1 MAGVVGAKGKL
12 HVRDINVEIAK
23 KDRPREG
30 SRRGES
36 SPLCRV
42 FDWEGPNYSKPS
54 VSSVL
59 GLGFLVKSSGE
70 KSKFFCL
77 HLQRAKGIMEMRPK

>member
-30 SRRGES
+30 SRSKYFSLKEQSRLR
-36 SPLCRV
+36 PLKRETG
-42 FDWEGPNYSKPS
+42 WNEQQS
-54 VSSVL
+54 V
-59 GLGFLVKSSGE
+59 
-70 KSKFFCL
+70 
-77 HLQRAKGIMEMRPK
+77 MRPVTTYYPILIPPLNCYVYYVILLYP